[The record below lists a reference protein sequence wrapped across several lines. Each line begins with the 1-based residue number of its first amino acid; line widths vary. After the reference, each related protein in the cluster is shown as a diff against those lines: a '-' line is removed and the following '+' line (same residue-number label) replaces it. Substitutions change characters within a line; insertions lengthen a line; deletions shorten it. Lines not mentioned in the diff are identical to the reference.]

1 MENEVW
7 TQRLRAADD
16 AIAEKIGPL
25 ATPDDF
31 EQEDSIPEYP
41 VYEDNND
48 FPFPPRDEEEIT
60 PTPEIGDRQHLY
72 WRKCAPHLNWP
83 KS

>member
-7 TQRLRAADD
+7 TQRRRAVDD

-31 EQEDSIPEYP
+31 EQEDLTPEHS
-41 VYEDNND
+41 VYEDKND
-48 FPFPPRDEEEIT
+48 FPFPLRGEEEIT
-60 PTPEIGDRQHLY
+60 PTPEIGKHLY
-72 WRKCAPHLNWP
+72 WRKCAPHLYWT